1 MLPVSAINLQLVLVS
16 GLQAGNGEEAHGL
29 DDGHT
34 SIVRG
39 TAARRNFFN
48 ALSESVNCL
57 VLIAC

>member
-16 GLQAGNGEEAHGL
+16 GLQAGNGEEAIGL

-39 TAARRNFFN
+39 TAARTNFFN
-48 ALSESVNCL
+48 ALS
-57 VLIAC
+57 AAH